1 MAFLQEPIY
10 DIDGSYE
17 ERLGTI
23 GFVVGHEITHA
34 FDSSGSQYDE
44 NGNAVNWWTEE
55 DAAAFDSLCQDVV
68 EYYDGLESAPG
79 IVIDSEQTLT
89 ENIADLGAM
98 SCITE
103 IGSKHEDF
111 DFKAMYES
119 YSTLWLSVATR
130 EYTQALVYMDVHS
143 PNNVRTDRVLQSV
156 DKFYEVYDIQ
166 PGDGMY
172 VAPEDR
178 ARIW

>member
-1 MAFLQEPIY
+1 
-10 DIDGSYE
+10 
-17 ERLGTI
+17 
-23 GFVVGHEITHA
+23 
-34 FDSSGSQYDE
+34 
-44 NGNAVNWWTEE
+44 
-55 DAAAFDSLCQDVV
+55 
-68 EYYDGLESAPG
+68 
-79 IVIDSEQTLT
+79 
-89 ENIADLGAM
+89 M